1 MLTSSSLASACL
13 NYYHDV
19 AVNACYAF
27 KDAVVSF
34 YETHIYPLM
43 EAVSTFVASATAFV
57 ITQAVVPAGEMTPF
71 LAFPAYVLFFPAVV
85 DAAKC
90 VLTKCLAK
98 IFPHF
103 IAQHMAA
110 HLVLHY
116 ANWQTWTLMIFGI
129 LIVVNLTVILVK
141 YLKRCLWE

>member
-1 MLTSSSLASACL
+1 MLTSSLASACS
-13 NYYHDV
+13 NYYRDV
-19 AVNACYAF
+19 AIAF

-43 EAVSTFVASATAFV
+43 EAVATFVASATKFLTIEA
-57 ITQAVVPAGEMTPF
+57 IVPAGEMTPI

-85 DAAKC
+85 DAAKY

-116 ANWQTWTLMIFGI
+116 ACWQTWTLMVFGI
-129 LIVVNLTVILVK
+129 LVVVMLILILVK
-141 YLKRCLWE
+141 YLNRCLWE